1 MAAAPVPAA
10 TKRQFQAAR
19 TEFKELSIGELK
31 EFELMFA
38 LYDTSQ
44 DGFLDLMELKYL
56 MEKIGHPQTH
66 LGLKAMIREIDE
78 DNDGLVAYRE
88 FLLIFRFAKTGRL
101 VHDGLKAIAG
111 SINVADV
118 GVGGA
123 RGFFEAKASAL
134 NDSPAEKDRA
144 YREEKKR
151 EADAKR
157 AAKSAFKDRLA
168 GFQ

>member
-31 EFELMFA
+31 EYEVMFA

-66 LGLKAMIREIDE
+66 LALKAMIRE
-78 DNDGLVAYRE
+78 VS
-88 FLLIFRFAKTGRL
+88 LL
-101 VHDGLKAIAG
+101 
-111 SINVADV
+111 S
-118 GVGGA
+118 
-123 RGFFEAKASAL
+123 
-134 NDSPAEKDRA
+134 SPER
-144 YREEKKR
+144 RQE
-151 EADAKR
+151 
-157 AAKSAFKDRLA
+157 S
-168 GFQ
+168 